1 MRTLW
6 YISYSPWSR
15 KARMALAHHQVEYE
29 RRSYKIPFDEFI
41 LRARLRQIGGKV
53 TVPVLFDGQNV
64 VRDSY
69 DIARHA
75 EAIGNGSPL
84 FQDEASCA
92 HWNALSDEALS
103 TARRGSLERVLDDE
117 EAQRENLAGLLPKSL
132 VSPLTPVARLVTRRL
147 LKKYPAGDDERFV
160 AILEEL
166 RAALGNRDTIL
177 DEFSYADI
185 AMSLVVDF
193 VKPVS
198 LRSRGPATERIWAVP
213 GLEAR
218 FGDLV
223 AWRDRVMNRHS
234 N

>member
-29 RRSYKIPFDEFI
+29 RRPYKIPFDELM
-41 LRARLRQIGGKV
+41 LRARLRQFGGKL
-53 TVPVLFDGQNV
+53 TVPVLFDGENI

-75 EAIGNGSPL
+75 EALGNGSPL
-84 FQDEASCA
+84 FEDEPSC
-92 HWNALSDEALS
+92 HRWNALSDEALAA
-103 TARRGSLERVLDDE
+103 ARRGALERVLEDK
-117 EAQRENLAGLLPKSL
+117 EAQRENLRGLVPNRL
-132 VSPLTPVARLVTRRL
+132 VIPLTPVARLATRRM
-147 LKKYPAGDDERFV
+147 LKKYPGGGEARLV
-160 AILEEL
+160 TILEEL
-166 RAALGNRDTIL
+166 RAALAGGDTIL

-185 AMSLVVDF
+185 AMGLVVDF
-193 VKPVS
+193 VKPVP

-223 AWRDRVMNRHS
+223 QWRDRVLNRHG